1 MIQKNPKT
9 RSDKDV
15 KKISKYLE
23 KTQLISQYLSIF
35 QDHGELAKSI
45 MKIFSLNLKYEFI
58 EKDKILFKQGI
69 ILIYIFLNFLI
80 YLGEIEDKFFII
92 LEGSLKRIQYREY
105 ETYMD
110 LQQYIDHLER
120 LNEKGDMTNIKLTLQ
135 ANKENNL
142 IFVESQNNEIYL
154 KFKEKLHNKIFF
166 KLIGGNS
173 ESIYLLGD
181 HKKKENQKSSIQS
194 KCLTEKNKITN
205 SQFSLISK
213 SSPYPVN
220 AIDSLQECN
229 KTFRVILYDDIF
241 SNFLYQ
247 GNLIGDFDMKT
258 NDIFRYI
265 DIYQENIQL

>member
-1 MIQKNPKT
+1 
-9 RSDKDV
+9 
-15 KKISKYLE
+15 
-23 KTQLISQYLSIF
+23 
-35 QDHGELAKSI
+35 
-45 MKIFSLNLKYEFI
+45 
-58 EKDKILFKQGI
+58 
-69 ILIYIFLNFLI
+69 
-80 YLGEIEDKFFII
+80 
-92 LEGSLKRIQYREY
+92 
-105 ETYMD
+105 MD

-154 KFKEKLHNKIFF
+154 KFKEKLHNKNFL